1 MKLVDCKN
9 RELKVGERVRIEKN
23 IPSPNGMLY
32 KNSIV
37 KLDEWNDMTKKI
49 RVTDSLGKVW
59 WIEPSQV
66 SASFL

>member
-1 MKLVDCKN
+1 MTLVDYKN
-9 RELKVGERVRIEKN
+9 RKLTIGERVRIEKD

-32 KNSIV
+32 KNQVV
-37 KLDEWNDMTKKI
+37 KLDEWNTETKKI

-59 WIEPSQV
+59 WVNPSEV

>member
-1 MKLVDCKN
+1 MKLVDYKN
-9 RELKVGERVRIEKN
+9 RTLKIGQKVRIEQD
-23 IPSPNGMLY
+23 IPSENGMLY

-37 KLDEWNDMTKKI
+37 RLNEFNDTTQKM

-59 WIEPSQV
+59 WVTTSQV

>member
-1 MKLVDCKN
+1 MLVDAKN
-9 RELKVGERVRIEKN
+9 RELKIGERVRIESD

-37 KLDEWNDMTKKI
+37 KLDEWNENTKKI

-59 WIEPSQV
+59 WVDPTHV